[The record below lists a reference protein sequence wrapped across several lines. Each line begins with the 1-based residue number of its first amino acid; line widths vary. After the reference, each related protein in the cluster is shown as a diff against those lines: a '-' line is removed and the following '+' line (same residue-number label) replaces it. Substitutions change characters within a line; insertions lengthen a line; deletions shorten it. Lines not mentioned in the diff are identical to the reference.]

1 MTASQM
7 PPKVVLDAET
17 DQALA
22 FARDHRLSHG
32 SLATILAEGIA
43 DQVREQFG
51 PGNGRIVM
59 AVAQAINGVEKAMR
73 EEYAMPMSPGQL
85 IVIAA
90 LAAEQL
96 EREARP

>member
-1 MTASQM
+1 MTAQM
-7 PPKVVLDAET
+7 PPKAALDADT

-22 FARDHRLSHG
+22 FIRDHRLSHG

-43 DQVREQFG
+43 EQVRDQFG

-59 AVAQAINGVEKAMR
+59 AVAQAISCVEKVMR
-73 EEYAMPMSPGQL
+73 EDYAMPMSPGQL
-85 IVIAA
+85 VVIAS

-96 EREARP
+96 EREARS

>member
-1 MTASQM
+1 MTAPL
-7 PPKVVLDAET
+7 PPKVALDAET

-32 SLATILAEGIA
+32 SLA
-43 DQVREQFG
+43 VREQFG

-59 AVAQAINGVEKAMR
+59 AVTQAISCVEKVMR
-73 EEYAMPMSPGQL
+73 EDYAMPMSPGQL

-96 EREARP
+96 EREAKS